1 MAKAGVAVPG
11 FWRNETMSRQPAE
24 DPGCPAPPDGVD
36 LVLLPRAHDI
46 GGFEV
51 RRALPA
57 KERQM
62 VGPFIF
68 FDQMGP
74 GEFLAGRGLDV
85 RPHPHIGLSTVTY
98 LFDGEILHRDSL
110 GSHQPIVP
118 GDVNWM
124 TAGRGIAHSERTDPA
139 LRTRSN
145 RLFGIQSWVALPK
158 DAEETAPG
166 FVHHPAAS
174 LPLVEDGGVRLRL
187 IAGAG
192 WGLAAPIA
200 VSWPLFYAD
209 AVLAPGA
216 VLPLPDDHEERAA
229 YVLDGEVEVA
239 GDRFEPG
246 RMLVFRAGDR
256 LACAPGHEARG
267 CRSWAGRRWM
277 GRATCSGTSSPHRV
291 SGLSRPR
298 PTGKRAASARCRA
311 MRRSSSLCRRS
322 ASRCAPR

>member
-1 MAKAGVAVPG
+1 M
-11 FWRNETMSRQPAE
+11 MSWQPAE
-24 DPGCPAPPDGVD
+24 DPTCPAPPNGVE

-98 LFDGEILHRDSL
+98 LFNGEILHRDSL
-110 GSHQPIVP
+110 GSQQPIVP

-124 TAGRGIAHSERTDPA
+124 TAGRGIAHSERTDQV
-139 LRTRSN
+139 LRTHSN

-158 DAEETAPG
+158 DAEETAPA

-187 IAGAG
+187 IAGTG
-192 WGLAAPIA
+192 WGLAAPVA
-200 VSWPLFYAD
+200 VSSPLFYAD

-216 VLPLPDDHEERAA
+216 AFPLPDEHEERAA

-239 GDRFEPG
+239 GDHFEPG

-256 LACAPGHEARG
+256 LALRAGPQGARVLLLG
-267 CRSWAGRRWM
+267 GAAMDGPRHLFWNFVSSSRERIEQAKADWKAGRF
-277 GRATCSGTSSPHRV
+277 GKVPGDEAEFIPLPEERV
-291 SGLSRPR
+291 SVRAEVQRTSEGS
-298 PTGKRAASARCRA
+298 PTS
-311 MRRSSSLCRRS
+311 
-322 ASRCAPR
+322 

>member
-1 MAKAGVAVPG
+1 
-11 FWRNETMSRQPAE
+11 MSWQPAE
-24 DPGCPAPPDGVD
+24 DPDCPAPPNGVE

-98 LFDGEILHRDSL
+98 LFEGEILHRDSL
-110 GSHQPIVP
+110 GSHQPIIP

-124 TAGRGIAHSERTDPA
+124 TAGRGIAHSERTDQV
-139 LRTRSN
+139 LRTRTN

-158 DAEETAPG
+158 AAEEAAPA
-166 FVHHPAAS
+166 FVHHPSAS
-174 LPLVEDGGVRLRL
+174 LPVAENDGFRLRP
-187 IAGAG
+187 IAAG
-192 WGLAAPIA
+192 PWGLASPVA
-200 VSWPLFYAD
+200 VSSPRFYAD
-209 AVLAPGA
+209 ATPAAGG
-216 VLPLPDDHEERAA
+216 VLPLPDGHEERAA
-229 YVLDGEVEVA
+229 YVLDGEVEVT

-256 LACAPGHEARG
+256 LALRAGPRGARVLLLG
-267 CRSWAGRRWM
+267 DRKSTRLN
-277 GRATCSGTSSPHRV
+277 SSHANISYAV
-291 SGLSRPR
+291 FCL
-298 PTGKRAASARCRA
+298 KKKKN
-311 MRRSSSLCRRS
+311 
-322 ASRCAPR
+322 